1 VQSSLSQNEGSRLES
16 LRSFRILRTSP
27 ERAFDD
33 IACLAAH
40 MCDAPLAVIAFVDE
54 QTVWFKSRIGVELD
68 EIPRDGSFCDYAV
81 LQPDVLV
88 APEGPSD
95 ERFMSSFL
103 VKHLG
108 VRFYVGVPLIA
119 DNAYPLGVLA
129 VMDRVPHLVTA
140 EQSDFLRILSR
151 RTMREI
157 ELPRT
162 REARSSHERHNLGLP
177 SHRPATIL
185 IVEEN
190 DNLRNLLYR
199 VLEAN
204 GFSVFH
210 AADGTEALSVC
221 QKYNDAIDLVLSD
234 GAVPRVNGCELSDQI
249 RTARPETKFLFITD
263 FGDRFAGLHE
273 PTSYGANTLEKPFLC
288 SELLRKVEDAIN
300 GGTIATRNVSLGS
313 AQNLTGPPAG

>member
-1 VQSSLSQNEGSRLES
+1 
-16 LRSFRILRTSP
+16 
-27 ERAFDD
+27 
-33 IACLAAH
+33 
-40 MCDAPLAVIAFVDE
+40 MCDTPLAVIAFVDE
-54 QTVWFKSRIGVELD
+54 QTVWFKSKIGIELD

-81 LQPDVLV
+81 LQPDVLI
-88 APEGPSD
+88 APEWPSD

-108 VRFYVGVPLIA
+108 IQFYLGVPLIA

-162 REARSSHERHNLGLP
+162 REARSSRERHILGLP

-210 AADGTEALSVC
+210 AADGTEALRVC
-221 QKYNDAIDLVLSD
+221 QQHDGTIDLVVSD
-234 GAVPRVNGCELSDQI
+234 IVMPLLNGLELAGRI
-249 RTARPETKFLFITD
+249 RAARQTAR
-263 FGDRFAGLHE
+263 
-273 PTSYGANTLEKPFLC
+273 S
-288 SELLRKVEDAIN
+288 VQ
-300 GGTIATRNVSLGS
+300 IATVADNPRSPRTD
-313 AQNLTGPPAG
+313 AP

>member
-1 VQSSLSQNEGSRLES
+1 
-16 LRSFRILRTSP
+16 
-27 ERAFDD
+27 
-33 IACLAAH
+33 
-40 MCDAPLAVIAFVDE
+40 MCDTPLAVIAFVDE
-54 QTVWFKSRIGVELD
+54 QTVWFKSKIGIELD

-81 LQPDVLV
+81 LQPDVLI
-88 APEGPSD
+88 APERPSD

-108 VRFYVGVPLIA
+108 IRFYVGVPLIA

-162 REARSSHERHNLGLP
+162 REARSSRERHILGLP

-199 VLEAN
+199 VLKAN

-210 AADGTEALSVC
+210 AADGTGALTVC
-221 QKYNDAIDLVLSD
+221 QQYNNAIDLVLSD

-249 RTARPETKFLFITD
+249 RTSRPETKFLFITD
-263 FGDRFAGLHE
+263 FGDQFAGLHE
-273 PTSYGANTLEKPFLC
+273 STSYGANTLEKPFLC

-300 GGTIATRNVSLGS
+300 GGTVATRNDSLGS
-313 AQNLTGPPAG
+313 AQTVTGPPAD